1 MNKKHPPAEPKTLG
15 SETHG
20 DNTDGGVSRRAFL
33 QSTTAGLVAGAVA
46 GADLAGTALA
56 EDFRAPGQRQDASPR
71 RRILLQ
77 GGVVLTMDPT
87 IGDFEKADVL
97 IEGSKIA
104 AVRPNIQAAAQ
115 VIDVTGMIVMP
126 GFIDTHHHQYETIQ
140 RSIIPDGILG
150 NFAGTNW
157 PQENYVSVVQ
167 NIWTAGRIPGP
178 TPADPPLWD
187 LGRSP
192 YDPEDCYISELV
204 ASLTQISQGITT
216 GVDTSQSSHTPEH
229 TDAMI
234 QGLMDSGRRSLY
246 VYTGGRADD
255 NRGGYE
261 YPGTIGDST
270 RGLGRLRAQRFNTDD
285 QLVTLGFS
293 GGAELFGL
301 ARSFGAVIVNH
312 NVGNPAFVT
321 DNVNA
326 VDSLG
331 NPILGPDLELIHC
344 VRWTKEAWQIAA
356 DKGIHVSIAVL
367 IEMQMRHGMPP
378 LQLALDHGILPSL
391 SGDVDTNMTADM
403 FSLMRGAFCLQRAL
417 LNERYLAL
425 EPNLPPLLTCHQVLE
440 MATVAGAAAAR
451 LDHKVGTLTPGKE
464 ADIIVLD
471 ARALNCI
478 PMNNAP
484 GTVVTMMDTSN
495 VKHVFIA
502 GRLRKWDGQLVDVN
516 VDELR
521 HQIEAS
527 RGAVLARIQSVPI
540 PVDGLNSAPGYTPSL
555 LGSCCIAEEEEY
567 VTRP

>member
-1 MNKKHPPAEPKTLG
+1 MGQKKRPPTGPTTQGSKT
-15 SETHG
+15 HAP
-20 DNTDGGVSRRAFL
+20 DTDGGLSRRDFL
-33 QSTTAGLVAGAVA
+33 KSTTAGLVAGAVA
-46 GADLAGTALA
+46 SADVAGTALA
-56 EDFRAPGQRQDASPR
+56 GDGDAPGQGKGAPPGRL
-71 RRILLQ
+71 ILLK
-77 GGVVLTMDPT
+77 GGIVLTMDPA

-97 IEGSKIA
+97 IEGSKIK
-104 AVRPNIQAAAQ
+104 AVAPNISAEAQ

-150 NFAGTNW
+150 NFAGVNW

-167 NIWTAGRIPGP
+167 NIWTTGRIPRP
-178 TPADPPLWD
+178 TPADPPIWD

-204 ASLTQISQGITT
+204 ASLTQIDQGITT

-234 QGLMDSGRRSLY
+234 QGLIDSGRRSLY

-261 YPGTIGDST
+261 YPGTIGNT
-270 RGLGRLRAQRFNTDD
+270 TTGLGRLRTQWFNTED

-293 GGAELFGL
+293 RVAGLFGL

-312 NVGNPAFVT
+312 NVGDPAFVT
-321 DNVNA
+321 GNVNA
-326 VDSLG
+326 VDALG
-331 NPILGPDLELIHC
+331 QPILGPDLELIHC
-344 VRWTKEAWQIAA
+344 VRWTEEAWQIAA
-356 DKGIHVSIAVL
+356 DMGIHVSIAVL
-367 IEMQMRHGMPP
+367 IEMQMQHGMPP

-391 SGDVDTNMTADM
+391 SSDVDTNMTADM
-403 FSLMRGAFCLQRAL
+403 FSQMRAAFCLQRAL
-417 LNERYLAL
+417 LNERYLAM

-440 MATVAGAAAAR
+440 MATIAGAAAAR

-471 ARALNCI
+471 ARALSCV

-484 GTVVTMMDTSN
+484 GTVVTRMDTSN

-502 GRLRKWDGQLVDVN
+502 GQLRKRDGKLVGVDV
-516 VDELR
+516 DKLR

-527 RGAVLARIQSVPI
+527 RDAALARIQAVPI
-540 PVDGLNSAPGYTPSL
+540 PIDGLRSAPGYTPSF
-555 LGSCCIAEEEEY
+555 LGSCCIAEEY
-567 VTRP
+567 GARP

>member
-1 MNKKHPPAEPKTLG
+1 MGQKKRPPTGPTRQGSKT
-15 SETHG
+15 HAP
-20 DNTDGGVSRRAFL
+20 DTDGGLSRRDFL
-33 QSTTAGLVAGAVA
+33 KSTTAGLVAGAVA
-46 GADLAGTALA
+46 SADVAGTALA
-56 EDFRAPGQRQDASPR
+56 GNGDAPGQGQGAPPG

-77 GGVVLTMDPT
+77 GGIVLTMDPT

-97 IEGSKIA
+97 IEGSKIK
-104 AVRPNIQAAAQ
+104 AVAPNISAAAQ

-140 RSIIPDGILG
+140 RSIIPDGVLG
-150 NFAGTNW
+150 NFAGVNW

-167 NIWTAGRIPGP
+167 NIWTTGRIPGP
-178 TPADPPLWD
+178 TPADPPIWD

-204 ASLTQISQGITT
+204 ASLTQIDQGITT

-234 QGLMDSGRRSLY
+234 QGLIDSGRRSLY

-261 YPGTIGDST
+261 YPGTIGNVT
-270 RGLGRLRAQRFNTDD
+270 TGLGRLRAQWFKTED

-293 GGAELFGL
+293 GVAELFGL

-312 NVGNPAFVT
+312 NVGDPAFVT
-321 DNVNA
+321 GNVNA
-326 VDSLG
+326 VDALG

-344 VRWTKEAWQIAA
+344 VRWTEEAWQIAA
-356 DKGIHVSIAVL
+356 DTGIHASIAVL

-391 SGDVDTNMTADM
+391 SSDVDTNMTADM
-403 FSLMRGAFCLQRAL
+403 FSLMRGTFCLQRSL
-417 LNERYLAL
+417 LNERYLAM

-440 MATVAGAAAAR
+440 MATIAGAAAAR

-471 ARALNCI
+471 ARALSCV

-484 GTVVTMMDTSN
+484 GTVVTRMDTSN

-502 GRLRKWDGQLVDVN
+502 GQLRKWDGKLVG
-516 VDELR
+516 VDEDRLR
-521 HQIEAS
+521 HKIEAS
-527 RGAVLARIQSVPI
+527 RDAVLARIQSVPI
-540 PVDGLNSAPGYTPSL
+540 PIDGLNSAPGYTPSF
-555 LGSCCIAEEEEY
+555 LGSCCIAEEY
-567 VTRP
+567 GARP

>member
-1 MNKKHPPAEPKTLG
+1 MGQKTCPPTGPATQGAKTDAPD
-15 SETHG
+15 TA
-20 DNTDGGVSRRAFL
+20 GGLSRRAFL

-46 GADLAGTALA
+46 RAEVAGAALAGDGDTPSQGQGAP
-56 EDFRAPGQRQDASPR
+56 PGQR
-71 RRILLQ
+71 ILLK
-77 GGVVLTMDPT
+77 GGIVLTMDPH
-87 IGDFEKADVL
+87 IGDFEEADVL
-97 IEGSKIA
+97 IEGAKIT
-104 AVRPNIQAAAQ
+104 AVRPNISAAAQ

-140 RSIIPDGILG
+140 RSLIPDGILG
-150 NFAGTNW
+150 NFAGVNW

-167 NIWTAGRIPGP
+167 NIWTTGRIPGP

-192 YDPEDCYISELV
+192 YDPEDCYIAELV
-204 ASLTQISQGITT
+204 ASLTQIDQGITT

-246 VYTGGRADD
+246 VYSPGRADD

-261 YPGTIGDST
+261 YPGTLGNTT
-270 RGLGRLRAQRFNTDD
+270 RGLGRLRAQWFNSKD

-293 GGAELFGL
+293 GGPEWFGL

-312 NVGNPAFVT
+312 NVGDPAFVT
-321 DNVNA
+321 GNVNA
-326 VDSLG
+326 VDVLG
-331 NPILGPDLELIHC
+331 QPMLGPDLELIHC
-344 VRWTKEAWQIAA
+344 VRWTEEAWQIAA
-356 DKGIHVSIAVL
+356 DKGLHVSIAVL

-391 SGDVDTNMTADM
+391 SSDVDTNMTADM

-440 MATVAGAAAAR
+440 MATIAGAAAAR

-471 ARALNCI
+471 ARALSCV

-484 GTVVTMMDTSN
+484 GTVVTRMDTSN

-502 GRLRKWDGQLVDVN
+502 GQLRKWNGQLVRVDVAR
-516 VDELR
+516 LR
-521 HQIEAS
+521 HRIEAS
-527 RGAVLARIQSVPI
+527 RDAVLARIQAVPI
-540 PVDGLNSAPGYTPSL
+540 PVDGLHSAPGYTPSF
-555 LGSCCIAEEEEY
+555 LGSCCIAEEY
-567 VTRP
+567 GARP